1 MREFGFP
8 VRGDGISLGL
18 LLLVK
23 GILTLVFQ
31 DLRDFIDTVDQ
42 LGELR
47 RINGADWDL
56 DIGALTEMVAEGDLK
71 GHPALL
77 FDDIKGYPSGY
88 RVLSNILTNVRRNAL
103 VLGLDPDTPP
113 LEALRYWKD
122 KVAAFQP
129 IPPTVVADGPIFE
142 NVDRGDDVDIFKFPT
157 PRWHENDPGRFI
169 GTGNM
174 VIMKD
179 PDGDW
184 INIAAQ
190 RNMVFERDKIG
201 ILPLPGKTPAIF
213 LQKAHER
220 GENVPVVICF
230 GQEPLT
236 WIPAG
241 FFFPY
246 GQSEFNY
253 IGHLRGEPLEVVR
266 GPLTGLPFPAT
277 AEIVIEGHIPPME
290 VDHCIEGPFGEFT
303 GYYAAGPH
311 PQPVVK
317 IEAVYHRNDP
327 ILFGVPPLKPP
338 VGPYTGIPL
347 LAADTWDALEK
358 SGIPDVVG
366 VWQPVSRL
374 MTVVSIRQRFAG
386 HAKSA
391 GLVAAGARGTAY
403 FIKYVVVVDDDIDIT
418 SLEDV
423 MWAVV
428 TRCNPEESMDI
439 IRETWGS
446 SLDPSL
452 SPEVRLKMGPGA
464 HLNSKV
470 IINACKNYKWIKDYP
485 LTNRVSEDVR
495 KSTRKKYREFF
506 EELERV

>member
-1 MREFGFP
+1 M
-8 VRGDGISLGL
+8 I
-18 LLLVK
+18 
-23 GILTLVFQ
+23 FQ
-31 DLRDFIDTVDQ
+31 DLREFIDECDRI
-42 LGELR
+42 GELH
-47 RINGADWDL
+47 RIDGAETDL
-56 DIGALTEMVAEGDLK
+56 EIGALTELIAEEDLM

-77 FDDIKGYPSGY
+77 FDQIKGYPKGY

-103 VLGLDPDTPP
+103 ALGIDPDTPP
-113 LEALRYWKD
+113 MEALRYWKN
-122 KVAAFQP
+122 KVAAYQP
-129 IPPTVVADGPIFE
+129 IPPKVVKDGPVFE
-142 NVDRGDDVDIFKFPT
+142 NIFRGDDVDILKFPA
-157 PRWHENDPGRFI
+157 PRWHENDPGAFI

-179 PDGDW
+179 PEGDW
-184 INIAAQ
+184 VNVAAQ
-190 RNMVFERDKIG
+190 RNMVFERDTIG

-213 LQKAHER
+213 LQKAHAR
-220 GENVPVVICF
+220 GESLPVVICF

-246 GQSEFNY
+246 GTSEFDY
-253 IGHLRGEPLEVVR
+253 IGHLRGEPLEVVH

-277 AEIVIEGHIPPME
+277 AEIVIEGRIPPME
-290 VDHCIEGPFGEFT
+290 VENRMEGPFGEFT
-303 GYYAAGPH
+303 GYYASGPH

-317 IEAVYHRNDP
+317 IDAVYHRNDP
-327 ILFGVPPLKPP
+327 IIFGVPPLKPP

-358 SGIPDVVG
+358 SGIPEVVG

-391 GLVAAGARGTAY
+391 ALVAAGARGTAY

-439 IRETWGS
+439 IKETWGS

-452 SPEVRLKMGPGA
+452 SPDVRLRSGSET

-470 IINACKNYKWIKDYP
+470 IINACKNYKWLKDYP
-485 LTNRVSEDVR
+485 VMNRVSDKVR
-495 KSTRKKYREFF
+495 QATREKHHELF
-506 EELERV
+506 EALGRNKVVV

>member
-1 MREFGFP
+1 MIFNDLREFINEADRIGEIH
-8 VRGDGISLGL
+8 R
-18 LLLVK
+18 
-23 GILTLVFQ
+23 
-31 DLRDFIDTVDQ
+31 VD
-42 LGELR
+42 
-47 RINGADWDL
+47 GADWDL
-56 DIGALTEMVAEGDLK
+56 DIGALTEMIAEKDISS
-71 GHPALL
+71 HPALL
-77 FDDIKGYPSGY
+77 FDKVKGHEKGF

-103 VLGLDPDTPP
+103 ALGLDPDTPP

-122 KVAAFQP
+122 KVASYKP
-129 IPPTVVADGPIFE
+129 IPPKVVSEGPVFE
-142 NVDRGDDVDIFKFPT
+142 NVLQQNDVDILKFPS

-174 VIMKD
+174 VVMKD
-179 PDGDW
+179 PDEGW

-190 RNMVFERDKIG
+190 RNMVFEKDTIG

-213 LQKAHER
+213 LEKAHSR
-220 GENVPVVICF
+220 GESLPVAISF

-246 GQSEFNY
+246 GQSEYNY
-253 IGHLRGEPLEVVR
+253 IGHLRGEPLEVVN
-266 GPLTGLPFPAT
+266 GPVTGLPFPAT
-277 AEIVIEGHIPPME
+277 SEIVVEGHIPPME
-290 VDHCIEGPFGEFT
+290 TEHCMEGPFGEFT
-303 GYYAAGPH
+303 GYYAGGPH

-317 IEAVYHRNDP
+317 IDAIYHRNDP
-327 ILFGVPPLKPP
+327 IIFGVPPLKPP

-358 SGIPDVVG
+358 AGIPDVMG

-403 FIKYVVVVDDDIDIT
+403 FIKYVIVVDDDIDIT

-428 TRCNPEESMDI
+428 TRCNPDTSMDI
-439 IRETWGS
+439 IKETWGP
-446 SLDPSL
+446 SLDPSI
-452 SPEVRLKMGPGA
+452 SPDVRLNMGPEA

-470 IINACKNYKWIKDYP
+470 IINACKNYQWYKNYP
-485 LTNRVSEDVR
+485 LTNKISNEVR
-495 KSTRKKYREFF
+495 DTTRKKYQ
-506 EELERV
+506 ELFSDIKQRKVVV

>member
-1 MREFGFP
+1 MFNDLREFINE
-8 VRGDGISLGL
+8 VERI
-18 LLLVK
+18 
-23 GILTLVFQ
+23 
-31 DLRDFIDTVDQ
+31 
-42 LGELR
+42 GELH
-47 RINGADWDL
+47 RIDGADWDL
-56 DIGALTEMVAEGDLK
+56 DIGALTEMIAEDDLK
-71 GHPALL
+71 SHPALL
-77 FDDIKGYPSGY
+77 FDEVKGHEKGY

-103 VLGLDPDTPP
+103 ALGLDPDTPP

-122 KVAAFQP
+122 KVAAYEP
-129 IPPTVVADGPIFE
+129 VPPKVVSDGPVFE
-142 NVDRGDDVDIFKFPT
+142 NILRGDDIDILKFPS

-174 VIMKD
+174 VVMKD
-179 PDGDW
+179 PDEGW
-184 INIAAQ
+184 INIATQ
-190 RNMVFERDKIG
+190 RNMVFKKDTIG

-213 LQKAHER
+213 LEKAHSR
-220 GENVPVVICF
+220 GESVPVAISF
-230 GQEPLT
+230 GQDPLT

-253 IGHLRGEPLEVVR
+253 IGHLRGEPLKVVE
-266 GPLTGLPFPAT
+266 GPVTGLPFPAT
-277 AEIVIEGHIPPME
+277 SEIVVEGHIPPMDVE
-290 VDHCIEGPFGEFT
+290 HCMEGPFGEFT
-303 GYYAAGPH
+303 GYYAGGPH

-317 IEAVYHRNDP
+317 IDAIYHRNDP
-327 ILFGVPPLKPP
+327 IIFGVPPLKPP

-358 SGIPDVVG
+358 AGIPDVMG

-403 FIKYVVVVDDDIDIT
+403 FIKYVIVVDDDIDIT

-428 TRCNPEESMDI
+428 TRCNPDVSMDVI
-439 IRETWGS
+439 KETWGS
-446 SLDPSL
+446 SLDPSI
-452 SPEVRLKMGPGA
+452 PPDVRLKMGPET

-470 IINACKNYKWIKDYP
+470 IINACKNYQWYKDYP
-485 LTNRVSEDVR
+485 LMNRVSDEVRNATREKYQELFEDLKQQKAV
-495 KSTRKKYREFF
+495 
-506 EELERV
+506 V

>member
-1 MREFGFP
+1 MIFNDLREFINE
-8 VRGDGISLGL
+8 VERI
-18 LLLVK
+18 
-23 GILTLVFQ
+23 
-31 DLRDFIDTVDQ
+31 
-42 LGELR
+42 GELH
-47 RINGADWDL
+47 RIDGADWDL
-56 DIGALTEMVAEGDLK
+56 DIGALTEMIAEDDLK
-71 GHPALL
+71 SHPALL
-77 FDDIKGYPSGY
+77 FDEVKGHEKGY

-103 VLGLDPDTPP
+103 ALGLDPDTPP

-122 KVAAFQP
+122 KVAAYEP
-129 IPPTVVADGPIFE
+129 VPPKVVSDGPVFE
-142 NVDRGDDVDIFKFPT
+142 NVLRRDDIDILKFPS

-174 VIMKD
+174 VVMKD
-179 PDGDW
+179 PDEGW
-184 INIAAQ
+184 INIATQ
-190 RNMVFERDKIG
+190 RNMVFEKDTIG

-213 LQKAHER
+213 LEKAHSR
-220 GENVPVVICF
+220 GESVPVAISF
-230 GQEPLT
+230 GQDPLT

-253 IGHLRGEPLEVVR
+253 IGHLRGEPLEVVE
-266 GPLTGLPFPAT
+266 GPVTGLPFPAT
-277 AEIVIEGHIPPME
+277 SEIVVEGHIPPMDVE
-290 VDHCIEGPFGEFT
+290 HCMEGPFGEFT
-303 GYYAAGPH
+303 GYYAGGPH

-317 IEAVYHRNDP
+317 IDAIYHRNDP

-358 SGIPDVVG
+358 AGIPDVMG

-403 FIKYVVVVDDDIDIT
+403 FIKYVIVVDDDIDIT

-428 TRCNPEESMDI
+428 TRCNPDVSMEVI
-439 IRETWGS
+439 KETWGS
-446 SLDPSL
+446 SLDPSI
-452 SPEVRLKMGPGA
+452 PPDVRLKMGPEA

-470 IINACKNYKWIKDYP
+470 IINACKNYQWYKDYP
-485 LTNRVSEDVR
+485 LMNRVSDEVR
-495 KSTRKKYREFF
+495 NTTRKKYQELF
-506 EELERV
+506 EDLKQQKVVV